1 MIIGEVAY
9 LNFEDNNGYVKILSH
24 NDFGEKIDFIP
35 SEINF
40 QIDLCKLICL
50 TPIGMLGYEFTEF
63 ELARHRSFLDIEM
76 IKEKSRI
83 DICSNLNL
91 VNFIIDNELD
101 DNNTSDLKKLRV
113 IKELINYNP
122 SNPGNTVK
130 DQNMKK
136 LISEY
141 TIRYSEYGKD
151 KPGDRS
157 KAWISIMTDRPSN
170 LPDFSLDKYLDK
182 LLPKFDFIIAQGE
195 DCDDYKFK
203 SDILRNLTS
212 EIGSDNIEQI
222 KIICGLMTEN
232 IRNFALLVYNEGE
245 HARSLWYYYSELRS
259 KIINEYLLKR

>member
-1 MIIGEVAY
+1 MIIGEIGY
-9 LNFEDNNGYVKILSH
+9 LDFENNNGYVVVLSH
-24 NDFGEKIDFIP
+24 NNFGQKIDFIP

-50 TPIGMLGYEFTEF
+50 KPIGSLGYEFSEF
-63 ELARHRSFLDIEM
+63 ELAHHRSFLNIEM
-76 IKEKSRI
+76 IKANSSI
-83 DICSNLNL
+83 DINSNINL
-91 VNFIIDNELD
+91 VSFIIDNELD
-101 DNNTSDLKKLRV
+101 RNNTYDLKKLRV

-130 DQNMKK
+130 DQNIKK

-151 KPGDRS
+151 KPGDTS

-222 KIICGLMTEN
+222 KKLCVLMTEN

-245 HARSLWYYYSELRS
+245 HARSLWHYYSELRS
-259 KIINEYLLKR
+259 EIINKYLLNR